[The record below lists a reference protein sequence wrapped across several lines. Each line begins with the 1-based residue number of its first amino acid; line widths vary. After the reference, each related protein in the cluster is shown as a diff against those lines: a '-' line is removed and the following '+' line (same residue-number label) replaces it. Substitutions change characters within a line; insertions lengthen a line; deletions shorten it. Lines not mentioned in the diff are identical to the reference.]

1 MKNNSDIKAIEELT
15 NILFKIVEAGEE
27 KNLTEENKKIAIEDT
42 FKLLNRSMQ
51 VIVDTQEMKRLN
63 AYQNIYFKAINNVNK
78 KVKFPL
84 IKLNNNLWRV
94 YIMSLFKAKKL
105 DLNILKNIT
114 TWDANNLEK
123 EKISYDMKLILLS
136 MLHLDDK
143 EEDKE
148 ENAKDNN

>member
-1 MKNNSDIKAIEELT
+1 
-15 NILFKIVEAGEE
+15 
-27 KNLTEENKKIAIEDT
+27 
-42 FKLLNRSMQ
+42 
-51 VIVDTQEMKRLN
+51 
-63 AYQNIYFKAINNVNK
+63 
-78 KVKFPL
+78 
-84 IKLNNNLWRV
+84 
-94 YIMSLFKAKKL
+94 MSLFKAKKL